1 MNVTLLRADDGS
13 VVLEALQVCK
23 DRIVTVETIKKAISA
38 GHDSVLEHIVYS
50 FRING
55 ISRACMAQLTRH
67 RIASHS
73 VSSQRSI
80 DQSDAEFYVPE
91 NLPKA
96 IKTHMEKHYEKC
108 AMSYHWL
115 IKHGVKQEDARFVLP
130 EATLV
135 NVVMTINLRSL
146 RNFLKLRLDSHA
158 QTEIRELANKICDLI
173 PAIYVEDIRPSPT
186 LPTDVGSVGDVLTTT
201 LKWSRPDCEKNPFP
215 GSWDGGMFNAPDVQ
229 E

>member
-13 VVLEALQVCK
+13 VILEALRVCK
-23 DRIVTVETIKKAISA
+23 DKVVTVDTIRKIIKNGEESP
-38 GHDSVLEHIVYS
+38 LEHIVYS
-50 FRING
+50 FKVDG
-55 ISRACMAQLTRH
+55 ISRVCLAQLTRH
-67 RIASHS
+67 RMASYS

-173 PAIYVEDIRPSPT
+173 PAMYVEDIRPT
-186 LPTDVGSVGDVLTTT
+186 LPISVGSVGDVLTTT